1 MKYLPI
7 EEQHEAI
14 WRLAPGLSV
23 RANGVKLGQWFT
35 RDVLRWEITKL
46 SCDYR
51 QEMNVFD
58 HFNFFVT
65 ATFFVV
71 MHVSTGMFF
80 ESSLQT
86 SYPPNYDFYHNL
98 SKMNECL
105 RHISTQY
112 SEFVDVEMRYRS
124 RFGLSQYVLH
134 ITNFTLDTV
143 DKKTDKRSKVLLS
156 YGEHAAEFF
165 PVESMFYFL
174 RKITQ
179 GYDMRPGT
187 REGNFTRFVLNN
199 FDLYL
204 LTIVNPDG
212 RMVVETTRNYCWMG
226 TANDVDL
233 NSDLKNGVG
242 NGNTMRTIAGVL

>member
-1 MKYLPI
+1 
-7 EEQHEAI
+7 
-14 WRLAPGLSV
+14 
-23 RANGVKLGQWFT
+23 
-35 RDVLRWEITKL
+35 
-46 SCDYR
+46 
-51 QEMNVFD
+51 MNVFD
-58 HFNFFVT
+58 PFNFFVT
-65 ATFFVV
+65 ATFFVL

-86 SYPPNYDFYHNL
+86 SYSPNYDFYHNL

-124 RFGLSQYVLH
+124 RYGLSQYVLH

-174 RKITQ
+174 RNITQ

-187 REGNFTRFVLNN
+187 PEGNFTRFVLNN

-226 TANDVDL
+226 TANNVDL

-242 NGNTMRTIAGVL
+242 NGNTMRTIAGVLKLLLV